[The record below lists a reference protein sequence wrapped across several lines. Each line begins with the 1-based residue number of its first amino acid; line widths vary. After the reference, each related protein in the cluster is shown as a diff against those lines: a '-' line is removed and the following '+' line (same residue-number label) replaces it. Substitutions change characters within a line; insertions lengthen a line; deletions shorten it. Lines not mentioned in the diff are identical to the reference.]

1 MVVIEGNKVYSAQE
15 VADMIG
21 VHIQSVR
28 RWIKTN
34 KLQAIKIGRNLYIS
48 STELKKLSVSGF
60 KEPTESKDKEPVE
73 TVGDSGKTYENLKNA
88 ILWVLEQREST
99 LNVDEL
105 AADTLNKGYQK
116 TAGKIDPLLK
126 KHLPKEM
133 IESGDFGYAYMTI
146 YGNAFKQ
153 GYATGYYE
161 LLEDIENLIK
171 HDQLDLD

>member
-1 MVVIEGNKVYSAQE
+1 MRVIENEKYYTVDE
-15 VADMIG
+15 VSEIVG
-21 VHIQSVR
+21 VAAGSVR
-28 RWIKTN
+28 RWIN
-34 KLQAIKIGRNLYIS
+34 QGKLKAVKVSRNYYINAADVR
-48 STELKKLSVSGF
+48 KLVSG
-60 KEPTESKDKEPVE
+60 EPTEPKDKEPVE
-73 TVGDSGKTYENLKNA
+73 TVGDSSKTYENLKNA
-88 ILWVLEQREST
+88 ILWVLEQRGST

-105 AADTLNKGYQK
+105 AADTLNKGYKK
-116 TAGKIDPLLK
+116 TTGKIDPLLK